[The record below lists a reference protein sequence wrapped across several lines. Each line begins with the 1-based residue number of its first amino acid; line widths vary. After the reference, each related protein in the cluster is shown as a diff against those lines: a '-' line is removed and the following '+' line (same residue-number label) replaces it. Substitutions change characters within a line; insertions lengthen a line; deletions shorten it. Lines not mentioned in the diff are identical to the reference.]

1 MEMTCEGVFLP
12 LTIIQAVL
20 AACVSAVGKYSEAAF
35 GEQFVLIHGQG
46 VPALLRRGVGMP
58 GNLRALWNFA
68 LFETRG
74 PRTIR
79 MPISKRK
86 WRATR
91 PPIRCPRWKTSAAE
105 PEYRWSA

>member
-1 MEMTCEGVFLP
+1 MTCEGVFLP

-68 LFETRG
+68 LFETHGLPTTLTR
-74 PRTIR
+74 
-79 MPISKRK
+79 ISRRK
-86 WRATR
+86 WLLTR
-91 PPIRCPRWKTSAAE
+91 RPIRCQPSKT
-105 PEYRWSA
+105 